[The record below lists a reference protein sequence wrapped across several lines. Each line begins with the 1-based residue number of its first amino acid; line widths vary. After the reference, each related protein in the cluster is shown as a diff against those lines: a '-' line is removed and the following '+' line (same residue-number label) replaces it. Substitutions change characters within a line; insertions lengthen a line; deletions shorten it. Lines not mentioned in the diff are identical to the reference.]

1 MSYRK
6 HQSSYSDEDSDE
18 EYRSSSTHNK
28 GKHPSSSSY
37 YDKKHPSFSSSL
49 HSSHPSSS
57 YRSSSFHNDK
67 KYQSSSSYN
76 DKTHP
81 SSSSSSYPSHPSS
94 SYRSSL
100 SSYASPS
107 SYNDNKHPPS
117 SSLSHPSYSSSSDP
131 SYSSSSYPSYSSSS
145 HPSSSSSSHN
155 EKKYLSS
162 SSHSDANYQPS
173 ISSQGKHYAP
183 AGITRPIYRGSDG
196 KKIDNYL
203 RSKDTKHIETAR
215 FGDFHTS
222 NQRAAYFTY
231 DKEYA
236 RELQPAGGKILRKDV
251 PREMLRDQHKFD
263 DIPDEEWYH
272 VSIPVTY
279 SSFPYLKSSISLL
292 VEKCRRNERA
302 EGRMRRVQK
311 IDIIEGPV
319 AHTSTESIV
328 RPRPPTPRE
337 KFKPRIRGDEYVQQV
352 VFKGDALERLRYLN
366 ARESP

>member
-18 EYRSSSTHNK
+18 EYRSSSTYNK
-28 GKHPSSSSY
+28 GKHLSSSSSSHLSY
-37 YDKKHPSFSSSL
+37 SSPSYRSSSSSL
-49 HSSHPSSS
+49 HPSHPSSS
-57 YRSSSFHNDK
+57 YRSSSSHNDK
-67 KYQSSSSYN
+67 KYLSSSSYN

-94 SYRSSL
+94 SYRSSS

-107 SYNDNKHPPS
+107 SYNDKKYPPS
-117 SSLSHPSYSSSSDP
+117 SSLSHPSYSSSS
-131 SYSSSSYPSYSSSS
+131 
-145 HPSSSSSSHN
+145 HPSSSSHN
-155 EKKYLSS
+155 DKKYLSF
-162 SSHSDANYQPS
+162 SSHSDAKYQPS

-183 AGITRPIYRGSDG
+183 AGITRPVYRGTTKAKVDEYLEEN
-196 KKIDNYL
+196 DNQFIA
-203 RSKDTKHIETAR
+203 TKR
-215 FGDFHTS
+215 LGDFHTS

-236 RELQPAGGKILRKDV
+236 RSLAGSGGKILRHDI
-251 PREMLRDQHKFD
+251 PREMLRDGHKFD
-263 DIPDEEWYH
+263 DVPDEEWYH
-272 VSIPVTY
+272 
-279 SSFPYLKSSISLL
+279 L

-311 IDIIEGPV
+311 MDIIEGPV

-328 RPRPPTPRE
+328 RPHPPTPKE
-337 KFKPRIRGDEYVQQV
+337 KFKPRMRGDEYVQQV